1 MSNYSLDFSG
11 DEDFRPLA
19 ARMRPQTVEQYIGQQ
34 HILGPGKPLRRALE
48 AGHIHSMILWGPPG
62 TGKTTLAEVAA
73 NYANAEFERVSAV
86 TSGVKE
92 IRAAIEKA
100 RENKL
105 SGRRTIL
112 FVDEVHRFNK
122 SQQDA
127 FLPHIEDGTVTFI
140 GATTENPS
148 FELNN
153 ALLSRARV
161 YKLASLTQQEIQ
173 QALQQAIADT
183 ERGLGKVVA
192 VFADNVLDRL
202 AELVNGDA
210 RMSLNY
216 LELLYDMAREDDQ
229 GRKLIDL
236 PLLAEVAGEKV
247 SRFDN
252 KGDIWYDLISAVHKS
267 IRGSD
272 PDAAL
277 YWAARMISAGCD
289 PLYIARRLLA
299 IASEDVGNADP
310 RGMQVA
316 LAAWDCFT
324 RVGPAEGERAI
335 AQAIVYLACAPK
347 SNAVYTAWKQALSD
361 AHNLP
366 EFEVPPHLRNAPTR
380 LMKDLGYGEEYRYAH
395 DEPGAY
401 AAGECYFPP
410 EMSGTRYYQPT
421 QRGLETKIAE
431 KLAYLADLNAKSPQ
445 KRYEK

>member
-34 HILGPGKPLRRALE
+34 HILGSGKPLRRALE

-73 NYANAEFERVSAV
+73 NYANAEVERVSAV

-161 YKLASLTQQEIQ
+161 YKLTSLTQQEIQ
-173 QALQQAIADT
+173 QALQQAIADS
-183 ERGLGKVVA
+183 ERGLGKVAA

-216 LELLYDMAREDDQ
+216 LELLYDMASEDDQ

>member
-73 NYANAEFERVSAV
+73 NYANSEVERVSAV

-161 YKLASLTQQEIQ
+161 YKLTSLNQQEIL
-173 QALQQAIADT
+173 QALHQAITDS
-183 ERGLGKVVA
+183 ERGLGKVAA
-192 VFADNVLDRL
+192 VFTDNVLERL

-316 LAAWDCFT
+316 LSAWDCFT